1 MHHFPFVP
9 AVFSEGIWRLRLSE
23 IPLFVQEII
32 GTATSIKEKQTNKPT
47 NNDFMQK
54 YPCCIFKLVRM
65 GEQCEFYLPSAAP

>member
-32 GTATSIKEKQTNKPT
+32 GTATSIKEKQTNQPT
-47 NNDFMQK
+47 MILCRNI
-54 YPCCIFKLVRM
+54 P
-65 GEQCEFYLPSAAP
+65 AAFLSW